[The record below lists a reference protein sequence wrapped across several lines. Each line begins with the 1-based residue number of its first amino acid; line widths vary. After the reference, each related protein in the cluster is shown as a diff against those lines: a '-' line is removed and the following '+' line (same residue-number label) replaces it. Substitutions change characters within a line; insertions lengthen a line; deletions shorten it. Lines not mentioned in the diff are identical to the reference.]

1 VIFAFFLFVSGACAL
16 IYQVV
21 WVRQLLLIVG
31 TTTAAVSTVLSVF
44 MTGLGLGAWLFG
56 SAADRSRTPL
66 RLYGYLE
73 LGIGLYALG
82 LPMLITA
89 SMSPYVRVA
98 RQLTA
103 EPELLL
109 PVRVALGFLLLLVP
123 TILMGGTL
131 PVLIRYVTRRL
142 DRLSTDLGILYSMNL
157 AGAVAGSLAAG
168 FMLIKVL
175 GVQGASMVAVVGN
188 LGVALAAL
196 FLARRRH
203 GAGASAPRAAAP
215 AAAPVLRRLEIPEGV
230 RPLVWAAVFLSGL
243 LTMAFE
249 ILWTRILVFTLGS
262 SVYSF
267 TVILATFLAG
277 LALGSRLFAALEGR
291 ARPLYTLAAALL
303 GAGVA
308 VLVLGPLSTRSQA
321 VLVALSSRFGVT
333 GEAFVAGTA
342 LCTALFVL
350 VPATL
355 MGIVLPLATRLLV
368 DDLGRTGRR
377 VGAAYLVN
385 TVGCVLGS
393 LLAGFA
399 LIPLLGLKG
408 ALLLLVAIQLA
419 LGGAFL
425 VKVEPSR
432 VRTLRLLAPAG
443 ALVIAGLVVAFL
455 LLRGPNPFDPALVGK
470 DAPRVEAH
478 RDAIGASISV
488 LRYPDAIKTLRIDG
502 FEASSN
508 RVMAGYMPMMT
519 HIPILLHP
527 DPRHVLVIC
536 FGTGSTAGA
545 GLLHPG
551 ATVDAVDVNRTVF
564 GFAPHFLA
572 VNHGVARDPRSRLVV
587 DDGRNYLLTT
597 GERYDVITSEPMPP
611 HHAGV
616 VNLYSKEYYQLAR
629 NRLAPGG
636 FVVQWLPMHHLDLD
650 ESLQILRTMQDVFP
664 ETTLWL
670 HSDTGIIVA
679 RRDAPIRIDLA
690 RVARALAPGRLRDE
704 LDELGV
710 KTPLDFAK
718 MHALGPGE
726 IRAVTASERPVTDDR
741 PSLEFHPLRHPVPE
755 FRGPYDLEHA
765 RTMVVI
771 WRARADSVAPLV
783 GAEPALVAEI
793 AAWRKATSQKS
804 LADVQRSW
812 NLDGR

>member
-1 VIFAFFLFVSGACAL
+1 MTTFAVFLFVSGACAL

-21 WVRQLLLIVG
+21 WIRQLLLIVG

-56 SAADRSRTPL
+56 SAADRTRAPL

-73 LGIGLYALG
+73 LGIGLYALV
-82 LPMLITA
+82 LPLLITA
-89 SMSPYVRVA
+89 AMSPYVRVA
-98 RQLTA
+98 RHLGG
-103 EPELLL
+103 EPEFLL

-131 PVLIRYVTRRL
+131 PVLIRYVTRSL
-142 DRLSTDLGILYSMNL
+142 DRLGTDLGILYSMNL

-168 FMLIKVL
+168 FVLIHAL
-175 GVQGASMVAVVGN
+175 GVHGANMAAVIGN
-188 LGVALAAL
+188 LGVGLAAL
-196 FLARRRH
+196 LLARRRG
-203 GAGASAPRAAAP
+203 GADAPARAAT
-215 AAAPVLRRLEIPEGV
+215 APVLRRLEIPDAA

-321 VLVALSSRFGVT
+321 VLVALTSRFGWT
-333 GEAFVAGTA
+333 GDVFLVGTA
-342 LCTALFVL
+342 ICTALFVL

-368 DDLGRTGRR
+368 DDLARTGRR

-408 ALLLLVAIQLA
+408 ALLLLVGIQLA
-419 LGGAFL
+419 LGCAFL
-425 VKVEPSR
+425 LKVEPSR
-432 VRTLRLLAPAG
+432 ARTMRLLVPAG
-443 ALVIAGLVVAFL
+443 ALVVAGVVLASV
-455 LLRGPNPFDPALVGK
+455 LLRGPNPFDPALIGQ

-478 RDAIGASISV
+478 HDGIGSSVSV
-488 LRYPDAIKTLRIDG
+488 LRYQEALKTLRIDG

-519 HIPILLHP
+519 HIPMLLHP
-527 DPRHVLVIC
+527 DPRRVLVIC

-551 ATVDAVDVNRTVF
+551 TTVVAVDVNRTVF

-572 VNHGVARDPRSRLVV
+572 VNHGVARDPRARLVV

-629 NRLAPGG
+629 DRLAVGG
-636 FVVQWLPMHHLDLD
+636 FVVQWLPMHHLDLE
-650 ESLQILRTMQDVFP
+650 ESLQILRTVQDVFP

-679 RRDAPIRIDLA
+679 RRDAPIRIDVD
-690 RVARALAPGRLRDE
+690 RVARALSPGRLRDE

-718 MHALGPGE
+718 MHALGPAE
-726 IRAVTASERPVTDDR
+726 IRAVTSSERPVTDDR
-741 PSLEFHPLRHPVPE
+741 PSLEFHPLRHPAPE

-765 RTMVVI
+765 RMMAVI
-771 WRARADSVAPLV
+771 WRGRADSAAPLV
-783 GAEPALVAEI
+783 GAAPPLVAEL
-793 AAWRKATSQKS
+793 ATWRKMESQKS
-804 LADVQRSW
+804 LVDVQRHW
-812 NLDGR
+812 KLDGR